1 MDTGGF
7 KKQMHKHTDWKWTSL
22 AMAAIITALGIS
34 LPGAHTQGTS
44 PQTFPQV
51 PIQGIRTPGI
61 LPKGPAFPLP

>member
-22 AMAAIITALGIS
+22 AMAAIITALGLS
-34 LPGAHTQGTS
+34 RRCPYREFAHPES
-44 PQTFPQV
+44 
-51 PIQGIRTPGI
+51 

>member
-34 LPGAHTQGTS
+34 YKEPTPRGLPRRLSRRRPYRECAHPES
-44 PQTFPQV
+44 
-51 PIQGIRTPGI
+51 

>member
-1 MDTGGF
+1 
-7 KKQMHKHTDWKWTSL
+7 MHKHTDWKWTSL

-51 PIQGIRTPGI
+51 PIQGLRTPGI
-61 LPKGPAFPLP
+61 TAQGSGISLP